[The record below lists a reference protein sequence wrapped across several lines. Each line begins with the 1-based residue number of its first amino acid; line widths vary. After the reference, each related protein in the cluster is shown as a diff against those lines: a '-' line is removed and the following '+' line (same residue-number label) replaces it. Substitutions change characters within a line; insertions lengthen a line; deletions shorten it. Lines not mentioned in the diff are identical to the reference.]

1 MENFIINLVNGDTFH
16 LKTDYKKITVNNKVA
31 ILFCVEQFSQVYR
44 YDIKSIEKTTD
55 ETKLTDCS
63 LIITVTKDM
72 VKRFNKCK

>member
-1 MENFIINLVNGDTFH
+1 MVDFIIKLVNGDKFH
-16 LKTDYKKITVNNKVA
+16 LKTDYKRVTVHNRMA
-31 ILFCVEQFSQVYR
+31 MLYYIEQFSQVSR

-72 VKRFNKCK
+72 VRKFNAQ